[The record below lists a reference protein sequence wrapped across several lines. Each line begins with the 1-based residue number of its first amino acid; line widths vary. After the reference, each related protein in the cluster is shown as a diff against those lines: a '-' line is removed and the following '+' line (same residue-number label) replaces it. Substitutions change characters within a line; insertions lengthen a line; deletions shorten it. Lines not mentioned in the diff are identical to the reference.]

1 MSTLKNYVTDAIRT
15 ESRIESV
22 NVNKETLIAVL
33 KAYIAVGNLLDDLK
47 KNIFYNKPV
56 DSYKWAQQKNTIH
69 TQLGDIMSN
78 IDGLRVDTMSFDPRL
93 FHAIIG
99 IATESTE
106 LVEAILTAVDNN
118 GDIDHVNVKEELGDL
133 NWYQAIAVDASDA
146 DWDAI
151 LTTNIEKLRKRYP
164 EKFTSEHAINR
175 DLVAERKILEGD
187 LSHDG
192 ETN

>member
-1 MSTLKNYVTDAIRT
+1 MELKQYVTDAIRT
-15 ESRIESV
+15 ESRIEAV
-22 NVNKETLIAVL
+22 EINKPTLIAVL
-33 KAYIAVGNLLDDLK
+33 NAYVACGNLLDDLK
-47 KNIFYNKPV
+47 KHIFYKKPI
-56 DSYKWAQQKNTIH
+56 DPHKWANQKNIINA
-69 TQLGDIMSN
+69 QLGDIMSN
-78 IDGLRVDTMSFDPRL
+78 IDGLKTEVMPFDPRL
-93 FHAIIG
+93 FHAIVG

-106 LVEAILTAVDNN
+106 LVEAILTAIDNS

-164 EKFTSEHAINR
+164 EKFTSENAINR

-192 ETN
+192 ETS

>member
-1 MSTLKNYVTDAIRT
+1 MSKLKQYVTDAIRT
-15 ESRIESV
+15 ESRIEAV
-22 NVNKETLIAVL
+22 EINKPTLIAVL
-33 KAYIAVGNLLDDLK
+33 NAYVACGNLLDDLK
-47 KNIFYNKPV
+47 KHIFYKKPI
-56 DSYKWAQQKNTIH
+56 DPHKWANQKNIINA
-69 TQLGDIMSN
+69 QLGDIMSN
-78 IDGLRVDTMSFDPRL
+78 IDGLKTEVMPFDPRL
-93 FHAIIG
+93 FHAIVG

-106 LVEAILTAVDNN
+106 LVEAILTAIDNS

-164 EKFTSEHAINR
+164 EKFTSENAINR

-192 ETN
+192 ETS